1 LLRPTPDT
9 WNLEAAARSCGI
21 AKVRSGS
28 MLSKKAMAQ
37 TKLLAFHLL
46 LAGQ

>member
-1 LLRPTPDT
+1 MGLADDR
-9 WNLEAAARSCGI
+9 
-21 AKVRSGS
+21 VGS